1 MVENLTTCL
10 APRCRTRS
18 RILGVQPIFTRF
30 APHSWEDGLVDRS
43 GRRCRCR
50 WCRLCEP
57 RRLVAASFGGLVE
70 KVLFAWVANRWPVL
84 ETALTQAPTRSVL
97 FMERSPQGRTQPHP
111 PTPSTTTRTARE
123 WQDSSV
129 APIMGSLPRSLWPHD
144 VVVWVSS
151 SAQGSVRRR

>member
-1 MVENLTTCL
+1 MSDVGPHFLMSS
-10 APRCRTRS
+10 RS
-18 RILGVQPIFTRF
+18 PITL
-30 APHSWEDGLVDRS
+30 PPSWEGGLVDWS

-111 PTPSTTTRTARE
+111 PTPSTTTRTKTRA
-123 WQDSSV
+123 
-129 APIMGSLPRSLWPHD
+129 
-144 VVVWVSS
+144 SS
-151 SAQGSVRRR
+151 SHREPTPLTLASRCCSALWFERLVVDVSKFVSKTQKISDFL